1 MCRSGGVTTAA
12 NSIALSQSAA
22 SQALAEL
29 ADAAGSPDNVTVIV
43 LDEGTVTGTA
53 VLGAAGA

>member
-1 MCRSGGVTTAA
+1 VVDDAAIREALAAGPPATAVA
-12 NSIALSQSAA
+12 R
-22 SQALAEL
+22 LAEL

-43 LDEGTVTGTA
+43 LDEGTITGPA